1 MKAGTTSKSK
11 YYKNKITA
19 SDIDDN
25 KLPNKNNSIIGQY
38 EGECAD
44 ASITNENGMD
54 ITSEVFETVFNSDD
68 YKKAIELGWY
78 IGFLGHPEQPDCMD
92 FEHSC
97 IVMTEGHIEPD
108 GKVYGKFNLVNTP
121 VGRIVASLQDAGV
134 KFGISIR
141 GVGDLV
147 GNSVD
152 PDTFVFRGFD
162 LVTFPAFPDA
172 IPEFTKIAASTDLE
186 KRKKYQKACTTL
198 KDNLQSITSST
209 AIDVLKDQFAEQSDE
224 YKMLEARQNE
234 ILGEDSTTNDGDDND
249 AEVFANSRINGI
261 MNLYLKACSE
271 VESLTDKLEAYRGEI
286 PQIKLDASR
295 KLKSMQRIL
304 GSQINDV
311 LKSNDSL
318 TNENNGLR
326 KQITA
331 ARKSNLIYKQKID
344 EQDSTISEQQQI
356 ISSLRTERS
365 ETITASTQAKARTSD
380 LDAQNK
386 KLKSQIQAAQ
396 ELISQ
401 YQDAYA
407 NLYASLTGA
416 SLDSVTVTAST
427 NVDELKQQINGC
439 KVKNKY
445 TNNAYQHNVTASI
458 DIVGDVTSDDNELI
472 TL

>member
-19 SDIDDN
+19 ADVNDN
-25 KLPNKNNSIIGQY
+25 NLPNKTNSIIGQY

-54 ITSEVFETVFNSDD
+54 ITAEVFETVFNSDD

-108 GKVYGKFNLVNTP
+108 GKVYGKFNLVDTP
-121 VGRIVASLQDAGV
+121 VGRIVAALQDAGV

-224 YKMLEARQNE
+224 YNMLEERQRE
-234 ILGEDSTTNDGDDND
+234 ILGEDSNSDNID
-249 AEVFANSRINGI
+249 NAEVFANSKINGI
-261 MNLYLKACSE
+261 MNLYLKACNE
-271 VESLTDKLEAYRGEI
+271 IESLTDKLESYRGEI

-304 GSQINDV
+304 GSQLNDV
-311 LKSNDSL
+311 LKSNDAL
-318 TNENNGLR
+318 TNENNGLK

-331 ARKSNLIYKQKID
+331 AKKSNLIYKQKID

-356 ISSLRTERS
+356 ISSLRIERS
-365 ETITASTQAKARTSD
+365 ETITASAQANARTSD

-407 NLYASLTGA
+407 NLYASITGA

-445 TNNAYQHNVTASI
+445 TNNAYQHNVAASI
-458 DIVGDVTSDDNELI
+458 DIVDDVTSSDNELI